1 MAWQLCSCCA
11 PRQGGVG
18 GADGRGNH
26 AVYLALH
33 TGLCAGDG
41 RLRNPADDLCLS
53 QACVGGH
60 WPCLVG
66 RVEGGVAADAGGV
79 AAVYPGDLIQHVYNV
94 IWVRLLQGVHRGDG
108 CGEGGHGLL
117 SS

>member
-1 MAWQLCSCCA
+1 MA

-18 GADGRGNH
+18 GANGRGNH

-33 TGLCAGDG
+33 TGLCACNS

-53 QACVGGH
+53 QACVRSH

-66 RVEGGVAADAGGV
+66 RTEGGVAANAGGV
-79 AAVYPGDLIQHVYNV
+79 SPVHASDLIQHVDHV
-94 IWVRLLQGVHRGDG
+94 IRVRLLERVHGGDG